1 MHVVIL
7 CITFWEADKHHLQ
20 SIRFDSRSSTTLVPH
35 FFSFGHITRHMRILV
50 SQLEIKL
57 VPPAVEAWS
66 LNLWTAREVP
76 VPHFYFN
83 CFSGFEMIS
92 HCGFRFH
99 FPNGWWCWTSFQGL
113 IGYFY
118 HFSGEM
124 SIQILFPHVTG
135 LSFYCLVERDFPLCI
150 LDIISLLSDI
160 CVCVSHSVM
169 SDWLFATL
177 CTEAC
182 QAPLSM
188 EFSRQE
194 HWSDLPFPSS
204 GNLSKPGIEPRSPAL
219 QAHALPAEPP
229 GKPYLIYNL
238 QISSPILWLIISLS
252 WHWRTKVF
260 LILMKSDLC
269 FIWCISKKSFAN
281 AR

>member
-1 MHVVIL
+1 MHVIIL

-118 HFSGEM
+118 NFSGEM
-124 SIQILFPHVTG
+124 SIQILFPHVIG

-150 LDIISLLSDI
+150 LDISLLSDI

-169 SDWLFATL
+169 SDSLRPYALKPARLL
-177 CTEAC
+177 CPWNSPGKNTGVTC
-182 QAPLSM
+182 HSLLQGIFPSQGSNPGLLHCRHMLYQLSHQG
-188 EFSRQE
+188 SPI
-194 HWSDLPFPSS
+194 WYIICKYLLPFC
-204 GNLSKPGIEPRSPAL
+204 G
-219 QAHALPAEPP
+219 
-229 GKPYLIYNL
+229 
-238 QISSPILWLIISLS
+238 
-252 WHWRTKVF
+252 
-260 LILMKSDLC
+260 
-269 FIWCISKKSFAN
+269 
-281 AR
+281 